1 MERVSNERRVNQH
14 VREFNVD
21 ILLIVSLKA
30 SIVVFKVKFAC
41 LNYNV
46 LKMHLI
52 LLSSN
57 YNEHQ
62 ILVTVSSNNL

>member
-30 SIVVFKVKFAC
+30 SIVVFKVEFAC

-46 LKMHLI
+46 LNSFEFKL
-52 LLSSN
+52 
-57 YNEHQ
+57 Q
-62 ILVTVSSNNL
+62 